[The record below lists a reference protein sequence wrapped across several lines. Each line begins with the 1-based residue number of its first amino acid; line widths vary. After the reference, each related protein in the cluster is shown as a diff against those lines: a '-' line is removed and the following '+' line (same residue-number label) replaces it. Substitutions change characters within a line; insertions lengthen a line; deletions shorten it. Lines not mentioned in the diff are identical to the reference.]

1 MSSSLKS
8 KIRNLK
14 PILDRRRAGV
24 LLHPTSLPSGEI
36 GADAYHFVDFLVA
49 SGVSVWQVL
58 PLGPTHE
65 DHSPYQCMSTHAG
78 SEEFISISLLEE
90 WGWLPALPD
99 APRTDRAASLRAAHA
114 AFAQAPANVHGDYQL
129 FQAAHGH
136 WLNDYALY
144 QALRTQHKNAA
155 WWQWPAPI
163 RDRTAKALAQARKQ
177 LAEHIEQARFEQF
190 LFFRQWAALKNYANT
205 RGVLLFGDL
214 PIFVAQDS
222 AEVWAQREYFA
233 IDDRGQALT
242 VAGVPPDYFSE
253 TGQRWGN
260 PHYRWDR
267 MQSDGFSWWV
277 ARLRTQLELYDL
289 LRIDHFRGLEA
300 YWEIPAEEQTAINGR
315 WVRAPG
321 EELFEALHQHF
332 DPLPLIAED
341 LGVITP
347 EVDALRRKYGLP
359 GMKILQF
366 AFDGGAD
373 NPYLPHHHVR
383 NSVVY
388 TGTHDNDTTLGWFG
402 ALSAEQRENVIKY
415 LGAAAEPPMPWPLIR
430 AALAS
435 VARLAIVPMQDVLA
449 LSAEHRMNMP
459 GTTKGNWSWRF
470 EWTQLPEGLAGRVRE
485 MARMY
490 GRD

>member
-1 MSSSLKS
+1 M
-8 KIRNLK
+8 
-14 PILDRRRAGV
+14 
-24 LLHPTSLPSGEI
+24 
-36 GADAYHFVDFLVA
+36 
-49 SGVSVWQVL
+49 
-58 PLGPTHE
+58 
-65 DHSPYQCMSTHAG
+65 
-78 SEEFISISLLEE
+78 
-90 WGWLPALPD
+90 
-99 APRTDRAASLRAAHA
+99 
-114 AFAQAPANVHGDYQL
+114 
-129 FQAAHGH
+129 
-136 WLNDYALY
+136 NDYALY

-163 RDRTAKALAQARKQ
+163 RDRTAKALTQARKQ